1 MKAIL
6 FMISWCDGD
15 LAVSFFLSL
24 LSFVFWKTF
33 PAALLRF
40 SFEMLCK
47 CLHSPKFIFS
57 GKPEVQW
64 LASGKPITDSDDFK
78 YQNAGDIYK
87 LIVGEIFPE
96 DAGVYTCTATNA
108 GGTASSSA
116 TIFVKG
122 TWSRGCFCEGCKA
135 LVQQLLL
142 QIQSKRCC
150 SFLLLLLKVRGHRG
164 CFCKWWVGGG
174 VCAVSVKDL
183 EHCNLH
189 QNCICYFLT
198 LS

>member
-1 MKAIL
+1 MPSVPK
-6 FMISWCDGD
+6 IS
-15 LAVSFFLSL
+15 FL
-24 LSFVFWKTF
+24 
-33 PAALLRF
+33 
-40 SFEMLCK
+40 
-47 CLHSPKFIFS
+47 FS

-64 LASGKPITDSDDFK
+64 LASGKPITDNDDFK

-122 TWSRGCFCEGCKA
+122 TGSRGCFCEGCKA

-142 QIQSKRCC
+142 QIQSK
-150 SFLLLLLKVRGHRG
+150 
-164 CFCKWWVGGG
+164 
-174 VCAVSVKDL
+174 
-183 EHCNLH
+183 
-189 QNCICYFLT
+189 
-198 LS
+198 

>member
-6 FMISWCDGD
+6 FMISWRDGD
-15 LAVSFFLSL
+15 LAVAFFLSFYL
-24 LSFVFWKTF
+24 LSSEKHSQ
-33 PAALLRF
+33 LLSCGLVLKHYANAF
-40 SFEMLCK
+40 IPPKISFL
-47 CLHSPKFIFS
+47 FS

-122 TWSRGCFCEGCKA
+122 TGSRGRFCEGCKA
-135 LVQQLLL
+135 LVRQLLL
-142 QIQSKRCC
+142 QIQSKRC
-150 SFLLLLLKVRGHRG
+150 SFCCCQRYG
-164 CFCKWWVGGG
+164 
-174 VCAVSVKDL
+174 
-183 EHCNLH
+183 
-189 QNCICYFLT
+189 Q
-198 LS
+198 

>member
-1 MKAIL
+1 
-6 FMISWCDGD
+6 MISWRGD

-24 LSFVFWKTF
+24 LSFVFGKTF
-33 PAALLRF
+33 PAALLRL

-47 CLHSPKFIFS
+47 CLHSPPPPIFFSFS

-96 DAGVYTCTATNA
+96 DAGVYTCTATNT

-122 TWSRGCFCEGCKA
+122 TGSRGRFCEGCKA
-135 LVQQLLL
+135 LVCVTDSEQEMLL
-142 QIQSKRCC
+142 
-150 SFLLLLLKVRGHRG
+150 FFAVVVKVREIGAVFIKGGRMG
-164 CFCKWWVGGG
+164 GCCFC
-174 VCAVSVKDL
+174 
-183 EHCNLH
+183 
-189 QNCICYFLT
+189 
-198 LS
+198 